1 MNQLSWFI
9 GFLTNHN
16 HLHFHNYYTTV
27 WLDLTLTARFGSHPL
42 HINHSPLKH
51 LTIFYT
57 GQFTYTTHYLTI
69 FDFCLKNCFLNN
81 LKHTLKWILPL
92 KISQELMT
100 NIARCK
106 PISICTGITTLQ
118 LQTPTLSW
126 TFIVLNQSGLYY
138 SEDATPL
145 RSSYYYVCL
154 TLCNRM

>member
-1 MNQLSWFI
+1 MNHLSWFI
-9 GFLTNHN
+9 EFLTNHS

-27 WLDLTLTARFGSHPL
+27 WLDLTLIARFGSHRL
-42 HINHSPLKH
+42 NINHFPLKH
-51 LTIFYT
+51 PTIFYT

-69 FDFCLKNCFLNN
+69 FNFCLKNRFLNN

-92 KISQELMT
+92 KVSQELMT

-106 PISICTGITTLQ
+106 PISIYTGITTLQ
-118 LQTPTLSW
+118 LQPSTLSW

-145 RSSYYYVCL
+145 RSSYYHVCL
-154 TLCNRM
+154 TLCNRI